1 MCGIFMQTHTLVCLC
16 KYAYVYSL
24 NTYVISTLHMK
35 NVHTMTPLLHKNG
48 DAHICVMMEVG
59 IFHTNQHIGGFA

>member
-1 MCGIFMQTHTLVCLC
+1 M
-16 KYAYVYSL
+16 

-35 NVHTMTPLLHKNG
+35 NVHTMTPLSHKNG

-59 IFHTNQHIGGFA
+59 ISTQINILVDLHEHLCVCANTHM